1 MTRQRVPEK
10 RVMSFKVTD
19 DVKAW
24 LEQRAAAGYRS
35 VSAQVLL
42 LVEQAMRAETQ
53 EARQ

>member
-1 MTRQRVPEK
+1 MTRQKAPEK
-10 RVMSFKVTD
+10 RVISFKVTD

-42 LVEQAMRAETQ
+42 LVEDAMRAEAQ
-53 EARQ
+53 ETPQ